1 MLSSG
6 VETRSMRRRFEILAP
21 LLLAALAAFLLLW
34 RLSEPYLWQDEAN
47 TAVLATR
54 MLQYGRP
61 LAYDGVNFIGIDHI
75 TAEDTAT
82 FDQRT
87 GDPHTALDY
96 DIRRGDFQPDFA
108 WKWQPW
114 GLFTVAA
121 AGLKLIGHTTLGARL
136 PFAIAAFFAVL
147 PLYRLARRYCG
158 SVLLASLAALLLLLN
173 AYWILHSRQCRYYP
187 LSSLLLLLTLLAY
200 MRWQSGRRWGAA
212 AFVLSAWCWFQVDF
226 GTVWPVFAVLFVAA
240 FLTRA
245 HSFGRT
251 TGVGAVLAAVLA
263 PFVIYYGLWSRRS
276 VQAGDWTERFH
287 GNLFNMNQYIVP
299 AVVVVL
305 AAALLAQRWKSIAA
319 EERRLVGIAC
329 AIVIAHTLWVPTAT
343 PEAFLRYI
351 IMMAPL
357 GALLSAWLAVR
368 VCGPRWAWLGAA
380 VLALTPWLS
389 LPLHLLVPPPDWYTG
404 SLLVRS
410 ELGYARDD
418 IFGHRSD
425 PNGLVIE
432 WLRRNAAPTDQILI
446 NYEDIPL
453 MFYLPNPIRGGIAA
467 FRVEDDS
474 HGSPAYAI
482 LRRSAGFV
490 YWPPYEREIA
500 RHQWSVEPV
509 TIPDLTWGNNPDPM
523 AQGENPSEAPPIWIA
538 RLIR

>member
-1 MLSSG
+1 
-6 VETRSMRRRFEILAP
+6 MRRRIEILAP
-21 LLLAALAAFLLLW
+21 ILLAVLAAFLLFW

-47 TAVLATR
+47 TAVLAAR
-54 MLQYGRP
+54 MLQHGRP
-61 LAYDGVNFIGIDHI
+61 LAYDGVNFMGIDHI
-75 TAEDTAT
+75 TAEDTGT

-87 GDPHTALDY
+87 RDPRAALDY

-114 GLFTVAA
+114 GLFAVAA

-136 PFAIAAFFAVL
+136 PFAVAAVCAVL
-147 PLYRLARRYCG
+147 ALYRLVRRCCG
-158 SVLLASLAALLLLLN
+158 SMLMASLAALLLLSN

-200 MRWQSGRRWGAA
+200 MRWQAGRRWGAA
-212 AFVLSAWCWFQVDF
+212 AFVLSGWCWFQVDF
-226 GTVWPVFAVLFVAA
+226 GTVWPICAVLFLAA
-240 FLTRA
+240 FLIAAR
-245 HSFGRT
+245 SLWRT
-251 TGVGAVLAAVLA
+251 AAVGAVLAAALA
-263 PFVIYYGLWSRRS
+263 PFVFYYGIWIRRS
-276 VQAGDWTERFH
+276 VQAGDWTERFQA
-287 GNLFNMNQYIVP
+287 NLFNMNQYIVP
-299 AVVVVL
+299 SLVVMLAV
-305 AAALLAQRWKSIAA
+305 ALLVNRWKGIPA
-319 EERRLVGIAC
+319 EERRLVAVAC
-329 AIVIAHTLWVPTAT
+329 AIVTAHAIWVPTAA
-343 PEAFLRYI
+343 PEAFLRYT

-368 VCGPRWAWLGAA
+368 ACGARWAWMGVA

-389 LPLHLLVPPPDWYTG
+389 LPLHLVVPQPEG
-404 SLLVRS
+404 GAASRLIRS

-418 IFGHRSD
+418 IIGHRPD

-432 WLRRNAAPTDQILI
+432 WLRRHAAPTDEILI

-474 HGSPAYAI
+474 HGPPAFAI

-490 YWPPYEREIA
+490 YWPAYDREIA

-538 RLIR
+538 RLVR